1 MCLGMCGVVEE
12 RWLVFQVVAGREH
25 PPCWLQESS
34 AVHLRS
40 YFPVCSAG
48 GPGRPW
54 AGGSYGLSEPTSNLA
69 FLSSLYL
76 SLGAETSQ
84 ENILLLRSDA
94 EDIKLLA
101 ALLVLLG
108 CVYCVYLEFD
118 NFSLSG

>member
-1 MCLGMCGVVEE
+1 MG
-12 RWLVFQVVAGREH
+12 
-25 PPCWLQESS
+25 
-34 AVHLRS
+34 
-40 YFPVCSAG
+40 
-48 GPGRPW
+48 

-101 ALLVLLG
+101 ALFIIARTWKQPR
-108 CVYCVYLEFD
+108 C
-118 NFSLSG
+118 LSADEWISKLWYIYTGKD

>member
-1 MCLGMCGVVEE
+1 MG
-12 RWLVFQVVAGREH
+12 
-25 PPCWLQESS
+25 
-34 AVHLRS
+34 
-40 YFPVCSAG
+40 
-48 GPGRPW
+48 

-69 FLSSLYL
+69 FLSSLDL

-108 CVYCVYLEFD
+108 YVYCVYLEFD